1 MGEEGLAERALRMLA
16 GGVNSPIRSRMP
28 VGFFAARGEGP
39 YLYDTKGKRYLDY
52 CLGYGPLI
60 LGHAHPAVADAICS
74 QAVRG
79 TLFGCTSDREVAYAE
94 EVLRHLPSHLG
105 MVRCV
110 NSGTEATMAAI
121 RLARGITGRE
131 DIVAF
136 DGSYHG
142 AHDQLLARRAPG
154 EATSPSSR
162 GVCPAAVS
170 TTHLATFNDIEK
182 TADLVRRT
190 RAAAVIAEPV
200 MGNMGCILPEDGF
213 LSELRA
219 VCTEEGAL
227 LILDEVIT
235 GFRLAP
241 GGAQEHFGVA
251 ADIATYGKVA
261 GGGLPI
267 GLVAGSREVMEH
279 LSPTGP
285 VYNAGTFNG
294 NPLSM
299 AAGCA
304 ALAELRTNDALAR
317 IATHTQG
324 ACVCRVRYPSP
335 RCGRLFLPACSRC
348 TSARLAFIMPRMP
361 GLQMGRDTFPSSR
374 RSFPKAFFCRP
385 RCMRATFCRPS
396 MMRWISNRPS
406 RLWSVRSCEVWDQE
420 KYAGARP
427 DQRGCRCGRRR
438 LRQWHRDSADSDRRR
453 PVSRPIW

>member
-1 MGEEGLAERALRMLA
+1 
-16 GGVNSPIRSRMP
+16 
-28 VGFFAARGEGP
+28 
-39 YLYDTKGKRYLDY
+39 
-52 CLGYGPLI
+52 
-60 LGHAHPAVADAICS
+60 
-74 QAVRG
+74 
-79 TLFGCTSDREVAYAE
+79 
-94 EVLRHLPSHLG
+94 
-105 MVRCV
+105 
-110 NSGTEATMAAI
+110 MAAI

-304 ALAELRTNDALAR
+304 ALAELRTHDALAR
-317 IATHTQG
+317 IATHTKELVS
-324 ACVCRVRYPSP
+324 AVSDILPPDAVVCSCPGMFQVYFGTSGVHNAEDARAADGSRYLSFQQALFSE
-335 RCGRLFLPACSRC
+335 GVFLP
-348 TSARLAFIMPRMP
+348 
-361 GLQMGRDTFPSSR
+361 
-374 RSFPKAFFCRP
+374 
-385 RCMRATFCRPS
+385 PS
-396 MMRWISNRPS
+396 MHESNF
-406 RLWSVRSCEVWDQE
+406 L
-420 KYAGARP
+420 
-427 DQRGCRCGRRR
+427 
-438 LRQWHRDSADSDRRR
+438 SAVHDAVDIEQTIAAMERALL
-453 PVSRPIW
+453 

>member
-162 GVCPAAVS
+162 GVCPATVS

-304 ALAELRTNDALAR
+304 ALAELRTHDALAR
-317 IATHTQG
+317 IATHTKELVSAVSDILPPDAVICSCPGMFQVYFG
-324 ACVCRVRYPSP
+324 TSGVHNAEDARAADGSRYLSFQQALFSE
-335 RCGRLFLPACSRC
+335 GVFLP
-348 TSARLAFIMPRMP
+348 
-361 GLQMGRDTFPSSR
+361 
-374 RSFPKAFFCRP
+374 
-385 RCMRATFCRPS
+385 PS
-396 MMRWISNRPS
+396 MHESNF
-406 RLWSVRSCEVWDQE
+406 L
-420 KYAGARP
+420 
-427 DQRGCRCGRRR
+427 
-438 LRQWHRDSADSDRRR
+438 SAVHDAVDIEQTIAAMERALL
-453 PVSRPIW
+453 